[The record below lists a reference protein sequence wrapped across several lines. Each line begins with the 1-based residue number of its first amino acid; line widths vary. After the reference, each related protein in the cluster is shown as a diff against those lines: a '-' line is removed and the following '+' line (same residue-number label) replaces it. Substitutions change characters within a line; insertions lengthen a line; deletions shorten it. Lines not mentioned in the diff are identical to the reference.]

1 MIAWYFDGT
10 ISRVI
15 TQALLEAV
23 VIVTSIGFNITD
35 ATVQF
40 GDGTVAFESVTAAF
54 KPGKVT
60 VVLGPS
66 GCGKTTLLRAV
77 GGLLPL
83 SKGRIEYTDG
93 HVQTLGIPR
102 RTGFCFQTPRL
113 LPWAT
118 VEQNIELPGRFGGDR
133 PETSVEELLSWVDL
147 SPEHGHL
154 LPHEL
159 SGGMQMRVSLARAL
173 YQSPD
178 LLLLDEPFAALD
190 EFTRSVLD
198 DLLLRLV
205 NAQQMSTLM
214 VTHSVSEAVYLADE
228 IWILSPHPGRLLR
241 TCTIPFEQRVPELRA
256 TPEFAEFVAKVHG
269 WLASDLHGRPSHAK
283 A

>member
-1 MIAWYFDGT
+1 M
-10 ISRVI
+10 SSV
-15 TQALLEAV
+15 
-23 VIVTSIGFNITD
+23 GFNIAN

-40 GDGTVAFESVTAAF
+40 GDGTIAFESVTARF
-54 KPGKVT
+54 NPGKVT

-83 SKGRIEYTDG
+83 SKGQIQYDEADNGQDG
-93 HVQTLGIPR
+93 IHGR
-102 RTGFCFQTPRL
+102 MGFCFQTPRL

-118 VEQNIELPGRFGGDR
+118 VEENIRLPGRLTQTHL
-133 PETSVEELLSWVDL
+133 ESSVARLLSWVDL
-147 SPEHGHL
+147 KPEHAAL

-173 YQSPD
+173 YREPD

-190 EFTRSVLD
+190 EFTRSTLD

-205 NAQQMSTLM
+205 SHRKMSTLM

-228 IWILSPHPGRLLR
+228 IWILSPHPGRLVR
-241 TCTIPFEQRVPELRA
+241 RCTIPFENRTPALRA
-256 TPEFAEFVAKVHG
+256 TPEFAERVAQLHG
-269 WLASDLHGRPSHAK
+269 WLAADLHERAPHEAG
-283 A
+283 

>member
-1 MIAWYFDGT
+1 M
-10 ISRVI
+10 
-15 TQALLEAV
+15 
-23 VIVTSIGFNITD
+23 TSIGFNIQD
-35 ATVQF
+35 AAVQF

-60 VVLGPS
+60 VILGPS
-66 GCGKTTLLRAV
+66 GCGKTTLLRVV

-83 SKGRIEYTDG
+83 SSGLLEYTDAHG
-93 HVQTLGIPR
+93 QASDIPR
-102 RTGFCFQTPRL
+102 RMGFCFQTPRL

-118 VEQNIELPGRFGGDR
+118 VEENIGLPGRFGGHCAAV
-133 PETSVEELLSWVDL
+133 SVEALLSWVDL
-147 SPEHGHL
+147 RAEHAHL

-173 YQSPD
+173 SQTPD

-190 EFTRSVLD
+190 EFTRCALD

-205 NAQQMSTLM
+205 GTQQMSTLM

-228 IWILSPHPGRLLR
+228 IWTLSPHPGRLTR
-241 TCTIPFEQRVPELRA
+241 TCSIEFEERVPALRA
-256 TPEFAEFVAKVHG
+256 TSEFAELVAKVHG
-269 WLASDLHGRPSHAK
+269 WLASDLHGGGTSS
-283 A
+283 